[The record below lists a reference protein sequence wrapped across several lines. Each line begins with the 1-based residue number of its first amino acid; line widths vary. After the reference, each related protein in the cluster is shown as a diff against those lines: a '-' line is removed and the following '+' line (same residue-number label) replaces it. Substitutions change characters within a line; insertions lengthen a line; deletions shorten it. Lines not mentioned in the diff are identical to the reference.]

1 MKTLHYSTLFVAA
14 LAMTACHSNK
24 RATHTAKPVAS
35 VDPETRDGARQM
47 EKDIERD
54 TKDAAAGA
62 DQAADD
68 FTAAIEGDKKEV
80 DRDAATV
87 SDAGEKAADDTKAA
101 VADGAD
107 AAGKAAEKT
116 DAAAKDA
123 ASDGKKTVHDA
134 MDKTAATADD
144 VAKKTE
150 PKKVS
155 AEVENIDRHSKQITF
170 RVRDDSKE
178 IQLVAGREMKIDFAE
193 LPVLTGMKIDEAISK
208 MHEGQDVDL
217 KVLGAGSGARI
228 VRVNVGDF

>member
-1 MKTLHYSTLFVAA
+1 MKTLHYSMLFVAA
-14 LAMTACHSNK
+14 LAVMACHSNK

-35 VDPETRDGARQM
+35 VDAETRDGARQM

-54 TKDAAAGA
+54 TKEAAAGA

-87 SDAGEKAADDTKAA
+87 SDAGEKAANDTKAA
-101 VADGAD
+101 VSEGAD
-107 AAGKAAEKT
+107 VAGKA
-116 DAAAKDA
+116 
-123 ASDGKKTVHDA
+123 
-134 MDKTAATADD
+134 
-144 VAKKTE
+144 
-150 PKKVS
+150 KKVS
-155 AEVENIDRHSKQITF
+155 AEVENIDRHSRQITF
-170 RVRDDSKE
+170 RVRDDSNE

-217 KVLGAGSGARI
+217 KILGAGSGARI

>member
-1 MKTLHYSTLFVAA
+1 
-14 LAMTACHSNK
+14 MTACHSNK
-24 RATHTAKPVAS
+24 RATHSTKPVAS

-54 TKDAAAGA
+54 TKEAAAGA

-80 DRDAATV
+80 DRDGATV
-87 SDAGEKAADDTKAA
+87 SDAGEKAANDTKAA
-101 VADGAD
+101 AAEGTDG
-107 AAGKAAEKT
+107 AGKAA
-116 DAAAKDA
+116 
-123 ASDGKKTVHDA
+123 
-134 MDKTAATADD
+134 DKTAAAADD

-170 RVRDDSKE
+170 RVRDDSQE

-217 KVLGAGSGARI
+217 KILGAGSGARI

>member
-1 MKTLHYSTLFVAA
+1 MKTIHYTTLLVAA

-54 TKDAAAGA
+54 TKEAAAGA

-87 SDAGEKAADDTKAA
+87 SDAGEKA
-101 VADGAD
+101 V
-107 AAGKAAEKT
+107 
-116 DAAAKDA
+116 
-123 ASDGKKTVHDA
+123 
-134 MDKTAATADD
+134 DD
-144 VAKKTE
+144 VAKNTE

-155 AEVENIDRHSKQITF
+155 AEIESIDRHSKQITF

-228 VRVNVGDF
+228 IRVNVGDF

>member
-24 RATHTAKPVAS
+24 RATHASKPVAS

-54 TKDAAAGA
+54 TKEAAAGA
-62 DQAADD
+62 DQASDD

-101 VADGAD
+101 VAEGAD
-107 AAGKAAEKT
+107 AAGKVADKT
-116 DAAAKDA
+116 NDAAN
-123 ASDGKKTVHDA
+123 DGKKTVHDA

-155 AEVENIDRHSKQITF
+155 AEVENIDRQSKQITF

-178 IQLVAGREMKIDFAE
+178 IQMVAGREMKIDFAE